1 MARFTL
7 ASGNWVQNSA
17 TLPGFAAGDFRV
29 GGGPFLRAAGGTG
42 TSGSPY
48 RLTDIYGVQGMGT
61 SGPYRDA
68 RYQLA
73 SDIDAT
79 GTAAWNGGAGFAP
92 VGSRSAP
99 FTGSLD
105 GAGRTITGLTIARP
119 GQDNVGLI
127 GFLGSGGRVSGLGL
141 VGGSVTGT
149 NYVGGLVG
157 YNTGGTVSQS
167 YTTGSVTGGFVVGGL
182 AGANDGG
189 EVNQSYASGRVTGST
204 GSAYVGGLVGLNV
217 NANGAVTESYATGS
231 VTGLFYVGRLVGSNG
246 GGTVRRSYAS
256 GRVTGSSIVGGLV
269 GINRGTIDTS
279 YWDTQSTGQ
288 ATGVG
293 DGSPAGATG
302 LTSAQARDAANYTG
316 WDFLTVWYQAGD
328 LRPILRSE
336 AVQVGGVYQVSN
348 LNQLQLMG
356 ADRGGFYVLTRD
368 LDASATAGTDAA
380 PGPFGAGGFVPVGIV
395 SAPFTG
401 SLNGAGHTITG
412 LTIVRPSQTYVGL
425 IGSLGTGGSVSDVG
439 LVGGRVAGVNS
450 VGGLVGLNNGGTVS
464 RSYAD
469 AGSVTGPNYAGGLV
483 GNNAGGTVS
492 QSYSSSRVSGGTYV
506 GGLVGFNN
514 AGGTV
519 SQSYASGSVS
529 GTSTVGGLVGF
540 NNSGTVR
547 QSYASGSV
555 SGGSNSYY
563 VGGLVGINSA
573 GGTVSQSYATGSVS
587 GFTYVGGL
595 VGSNVGTVSQSY
607 ASGSVSGTTAVGG
620 LVGYKVGGA
629 IGTSYWDTQSTGQAS
644 GVGAGLSTGTTGLT
658 SAQARSG
665 LSNYT
670 GFDPAVWYQA
680 GDLRPIL
687 RAEAAS
693 PVNGVITVSNLHQLQ
708 LMGANLAG
716 NYVLTRDI
724 DASATIS
731 SVASA
736 GVFGLG
742 GFVPVGSSSTPF
754 TGRLDGAGQ
763 TITGLTINLPG
774 QASYVGM
781 FGALGT
787 GGSVSNLGLV
797 GGSISGSMVVGALA
811 GENDGTI
818 TGAYATSAVTA
829 SSSLSFAGGLVGA
842 NAGRIDTSYATGT
855 VNGFSS
861 TGGLAGAN
869 TGRIDTS
876 YATGPVK
883 GGGGS
888 NGVGGLVGANL
899 GAVSVAYASGAV
911 AGEANVGGLVGTN
924 GSAGNILQV
933 YATGAVSG
941 VNGGVGGLVGQN
953 GGRVAQTY
961 ATGQVSG
968 GDFTGGLVG
977 GNNAGGTVTTS
988 LWDTQTSGLGTGIGL
1003 NGAGGATGLTTA
1015 QMQDLSAFRTT
1026 YAGFD
1031 FATVWAPPNQAGQ
1044 GGLSTA
1050 NYPQLYGTAKVVAVT
1065 PVTSRSYGDVNPPL
1079 IASYAGLQPG
1089 DFVTT
1094 LGSLSTGA
1102 TATSDVGSYA
1112 ATAAG
1117 SAITSPA
1124 GTSYRILSVPGTL
1137 SVTPRPVTADAQT
1150 RIYGEANPSLTYAS
1164 RSLGAGA
1171 PLSGTLAAADATTG
1185 IGSYAI
1191 TQGTLT
1197 ASANPN
1203 YALTYVGATLT
1214 ITPRPLTVTGG
1225 TISRLYGDA
1234 NPATTTAFSAPTG
1247 SAGTGSGLVNG
1258 DTIASVAVAS
1268 ATPDATSGAGSY
1280 GFTPG
1285 GARFGTGSA
1294 GNYLIS
1300 YAPGTLS
1307 VTPRPVTVTADA
1319 QSRLYGE
1326 PNPSLTYTTTSLG
1339 SGAPLSGTLTTAD
1352 ATAGVGSY
1360 AIGQGTL
1367 TDAANPNY
1375 VLTYVGAN
1383 LTITPRPLT
1392 VTGGTISRFYGDAN
1406 PATTTAFTAPTGS
1419 AGSGGGLVNGDTISS
1434 AAVASATADPT
1445 TGVGSYAFTPGS
1457 ARFGSGSAGNYQISY
1472 VPGTLLVTAR
1482 PVTITADA
1490 QTRLYGEPNPSLTY
1504 TATSLGSGAP
1514 LSGSLAAADATT
1526 GVGSYAI
1533 TQGTLTAAANPN
1545 YALTYVGAN
1554 LTIDPRPLTVTGGTI
1569 SRVYGDANPA
1579 TTTAFS
1585 APTGSAG
1592 SGSGLVNGDA
1602 IASIAVASAT
1612 ADATTGVGS
1621 YAFTPD
1627 GARFGQGSAGNYR
1640 ISYVPGTLLVT
1651 ARPVTITADAQTR
1664 VYGDANPALTYAVGG
1679 RGLVAGDSLS
1689 GGLATPATPAS
1700 GVGPYAITQGTLAA
1714 SANYVLTYQGADL
1727 TVTAR
1732 PVTVTAEAKSRVYGE
1747 VNPALTYTTT
1757 SLGAGAALSGTP
1769 ATAATAASDVGTYAI
1784 TQGSLTAAANPN
1796 YALTYV
1802 GAGLTIAARPI
1813 TVTAEAQTRLYGEAD
1828 PALTYTV
1835 GGLGLVNGDR
1845 LGGDLAGAAD
1855 ARSPVGRYAITQ
1867 GSLAASANYALTYEG
1882 ADLTVTPRPVT
1893 LSGTRVYDAG
1903 TDIAGELLTPGNLVN
1918 GDRVSVSGRGS
1929 LAGRDVGLQAVTD
1942 LSGLRLSSGNY
1953 TLAGASGAVTITPAT
1968 LTYTADAARRSYGAA
1983 NPVLSGTVTGFLG
1996 TDTRADATTGE
2007 ARFTTAAGTGS
2018 DVGAYAVTGSG
2029 LAAGNY
2035 RFVQAAG
2042 NATALI
2048 VDPAGL
2054 TVTGSK
2060 TYDGTTAFSVSQ
2072 LTVVGGVNGEA
2083 VTLAAGVGTTA
2094 SADAGTDAGA
2104 GLTGLGLS
2112 VAGGNG
2118 QAANYR
2124 LPMTG
2129 TLTIT
2134 PATVGVRVN
2143 DGRSTYGDRPVDPGL
2158 AATGLVGG
2166 QGVAVLTGLSTGF
2179 SLDAA
2184 SPAGRY
2190 TVTVAGRLTNGNYRI
2205 GTSEAGTYTID
2216 RRPITVTADAQT
2228 RLYGDADPA
2237 LTYAVGGSGLAN
2249 GDRLTG
2255 ALATSAGLRSGIGP
2269 YAIGQG
2275 TLAASTNYAL
2285 TYRGADLTVTARPIT
2300 VFADPQTRPAG
2311 TANPALTYTVGGLG
2325 LVAGDSLTGALATT
2339 ADAESAP
2346 GVYAITQGS
2355 LTASAN
2361 YRLGFVGADLTV
2373 LPRQPQPQP
2382 TPVLLDAGRLASTAE
2397 RAARLDGTPAAPA
2410 LPLLLVA
2417 GPDGTL
2423 VAADPRFDAA
2433 LVCAGRQGGCFLAPP
2448 ALLTAPKP
2456 QAGLSTT
2463 AR

>member
-1 MARFTL
+1 
-7 ASGNWVQNSA
+7 
-17 TLPGFAAGDFRV
+17 
-29 GGGPFLRAAGGTG
+29 
-42 TSGSPY
+42 
-48 RLTDIYGVQGMGT
+48 MGT

-141 VGGSVTGT
+141 VGGSVSGA
-149 NYVGGLVG
+149 NYVGSLVG

-182 AGANDGG
+182 VGANDGG
-189 EVNQSYASGRVTGST
+189 EVNQSYASGRVTGSM
-204 GSAYVGGLVGLNV
+204 GSAYLGGLVGLNV

-231 VTGLFYVGRLVGSNG
+231 VTGLFYVGGLVGSNG

-279 YWDTQSTGQ
+279 YWDTQSTGR

-302 LTSAQARDAANYTG
+302 LTSAQARDASSYAG

-356 ADRGGFYVLTRD
+356 ADLGGSYVLTRD

-380 PGPFGAGGFVPVGIV
+380 PGPFGAGGFMPVGIV

-412 LTIVRPSQTYVGL
+412 LTIVRPSYVGL
-425 IGSLGTGGSVSDVG
+425 IGSLGPGGSVSDVG
-439 LVGGRVAGVNS
+439 LVGGSAH
-450 VGGLVGLNNGGTVS
+450 GTF
-464 RSYAD
+464 
-469 AGSVTGPNYAGGLV
+469 
-483 GNNAGGTVS
+483 
-492 QSYSSSRVSGGTYV
+492 YV

-514 AGGTV
+514 GGTV

-540 NNSGTVR
+540 NNSGTVS

-563 VGGLVGINSA
+563 VGGLVGYNSA

-587 GFTYVGGL
+587 GSTYVGGL

-620 LVGYKVGGA
+620 LVGSKVGGA

-644 GVGAGLSTGTTGLT
+644 GVGTGLSTGTTGLT

-687 RAEAAS
+687 RSEA
-693 PVNGVITVSNLHQLQ
+693 VQVGGVYQVSNLHQLQ

-876 YATGPVK
+876 YATGPVR

-924 GSAGNILQV
+924 GSAGNILQA

-941 VNGGVGGLVGQN
+941 VTGGAGGLVGQN

-961 ATGQVSG
+961 ATGRVTG

-1003 NGAGGATGLTTA
+1003 NGAGGATGLATA

-1050 NYPQLYGTAKVVAVT
+1050 YYPQLYGTAKVVAVT
-1065 PVTSRSYGDVNPPL
+1065 PVTSRPYGDANPPL
-1079 IASYAGLQPG
+1079 IASYVGLQPG

-1094 LGSLSTGA
+1094 PGSLTTGA

-1137 SVTPRPVTADAQT
+1137 SVTPRPVTVTADAQS
-1150 RIYGEANPSLTYAS
+1150 RLYGDANPSLTYTTT
-1164 RSLGAGA
+1164 SLGSGA
-1171 PLSGTLAAADATTG
+1171 ALSGSLATAAGPASDVDP
-1185 IGSYAI
+1185 YPI

-1214 ITPRPLTVTGG
+1214 VTPRPLTVTGG
-1225 TISRLYGDA
+1225 TISRVYGDA
-1234 NPATTTAFSAPTG
+1234 NPTSTTAFSAPTG
-1247 SAGTGSGLVNG
+1247 SAGSGSGLVNG
-1258 DTIASVAVAS
+1258 DTIASVALAS
-1268 ATPDATSGAGSY
+1268 ATADATSGVGGYS
-1280 GFTPG
+1280 FTPG
-1285 GARFGTGSA
+1285 SALFGTGSA
-1294 GNYLIS
+1294 ANYQIS

-1319 QSRLYGE
+1319 QTRLYGDA
-1326 PNPSLTYTTTSLG
+1326 NPSLTYTTTSLG

-1352 ATAGVGSY
+1352 ATASVGSY

-1367 TDAANPNY
+1367 TGTANPNY
-1375 VLTYVGAN
+1375 ALTYVGAN
-1383 LTITPRPLT
+1383 LTITPRPLI
-1392 VTGGTISRFYGDAN
+1392 VTGGTISRLYGDAN
-1406 PATTTAFTAPTGS
+1406 PVTTTAFTAPAGS

-1434 AAVASATADPT
+1434 VAVASATADAAS
-1445 TGVGSYAFTPGS
+1445 GVGSYGFTPGS
-1457 ARFGSGSAGNYQISY
+1457 ALFSTGSAANYQIRY

-1514 LSGSLAAADATT
+1514 LSGSLATADATT

-1533 TQGTLTAAANPN
+1533 GQGTLTGTANPN

-1554 LTIDPRPLTVTGGTI
+1554 LTIDPRPLIVTGGTI

-1579 TTTAFS
+1579 TTTAFV
-1585 APTGSAG
+1585 APTGSTG
-1592 SGSGLVNGDA
+1592 SGGGLVNGDT
-1602 IASIAVASAT
+1602 IASVAVASVT

-1621 YAFTPD
+1621 YGFTP
-1627 GARFGQGSAGNYR
+1627 GSARFSAGSAGNYR

-1679 RGLVAGDSLS
+1679 RGLVNGDSLS

-1700 GVGPYAITQGTLAA
+1700 GVGPYAITQGNLAA
-1714 SANYVLTYQGADL
+1714 SANYALTYQGADL
-1727 TVTAR
+1727 AVTAR

-1757 SLGAGAALSGTP
+1757 ALGAGAALSGTL

-1802 GAGLTIAARPI
+1802 GAGLAVTPRPV
-1813 TVTAEAQTRLYGEAD
+1813 TVTADAQTRLYGEAD

-1845 LGGDLAGAAD
+1845 LGGGLASAAD

-1918 GDRVSVSGRGS
+1918 GDRVSVSGRGG

-1968 LTYTADAARRSYGAA
+1968 LTYTADAVRRSYGAA

-2018 DVGAYAVTGSG
+2018 NVGAYAVTGSG

-2083 VTLAAGVGTTA
+2083 VTLAAGAGTAA
-2094 SADAGTDAGA
+2094 SADAGTDVGA

-2124 LPMTG
+2124 LPTTG
-2129 TLTIT
+2129 TFTIT
-2134 PATVGVRVN
+2134 PATVGVRVH

-2190 TVTVAGRLTNGNYRI
+2190 TVAVAGRLTNGNYRI

-2228 RLYGDADPA
+2228 RLYGDAEPA

-2249 GDRLTG
+2249 GYRLTG

-2269 YAIGQG
+2269 YSIVQG
-2275 TLAASTNYAL
+2275 TLAASANYAL

-2325 LVAGDSLTGALATT
+2325 LVAGDTLTGALATT
-2339 ADAESAP
+2339 ADTESAP

-2373 LPRQPQPQP
+2373 LPRQPQPQPQP

-2417 GPDGTL
+2417 APDGTL

-2448 ALLTAPKP
+2448 ALLAAPKP
-2456 QAGLSTT
+2456 QAGLPAA